1 MMMGSLTQLHGH
13 IIKRPCDAAQ
23 SVALLA
29 ALPINLNLQLDTC
42 LLKDQMFFKIGSNF
56 HLKLTSPPSLISSIN
71 TLESISTIIFLNPL
85 STTILRLIF
94 TASASAFAKP
104 STNFPSE
111 FLKTTPTPASSESL

>member
-1 MMMGSLTQLHGH
+1 MVMGELTQLHGH
-13 IIKRPCDAAQ
+13 IIKRPCVSAQ

-29 ALPINLNLQLDTC
+29 ALPQLDTC

-56 HLKLTSPPSLISSIN
+56 HPKLTSPPSLISVIN

-94 TASASAFAKP
+94 TASASALTKP
-104 STNFPSE
+104 SANFPSE